1 MADENTQDMGELN
14 SFSQFI
20 AQVDEG
26 GLHHDLS
33 VEVENIVAALNDAK
47 HAGAKSPGAKL
58 AINLA
63 FKLDGQV
70 IEVVG
75 DFKTTLPKMKREKSV
90 FWATARNRLTRNNP
104 KQQRLPFRDI
114 TTSQNEEIRA
124 V

>member
-1 MADENTQDMGELN
+1 MAEEYPQDTGELC

-47 HAGAKSPGAKL
+47 QAGAKSPAAKL
-58 AINLA
+58 AITLA
-63 FKLDGQV
+63 FRLDGQV

-75 DFKTTLPKMKREKSV
+75 DFKSTMPKVKREKSV
-90 FWATARNRLTRNNP
+90 FWSTAKNRLTRNNP

-114 TTSQNEEIRA
+114 TAGGTDAARA